1 MAAAPPVARSKKLD
15 RQPVGRLYGRRRG
28 HALRP
33 RQERLL
39 AEALPRIAFPAAQ
52 ARTAGAAF
60 ARPVEQVWLEVGF
73 GGGEHAEAI
82 AAANPGI
89 GLIAAEVFEN
99 GVCSLL
105 SRLIPEGEE
114 ATAPVPENLRL
125 WSSDARGL
133 LAALPDAALARLFLM
148 FPDPWPKARHA
159 RRRFVHPATLAEVA
173 RVLAPGAVWRIAS
186 DDPTYQAWV
195 AETFASQP
203 WFTIE
208 DVADQRPEGWPA
220 TRYEAKVLREGRA
233 PRYWTLRRTTA
244 ATGPAMSDAGGDE

>member
-1 MAAAPPVARSKKLD
+1 MAAAPPARSKKLD
-15 RQPVGRLYGRRRG
+15 RAPVGRLYGRRRG

-39 AEALPRIAFPAAQ
+39 AEALPRIAFSLAQ
-52 ARTAGAAF
+52 AGTPAEAF
-60 ARPVEQVWLEVGF
+60 AGKVGEVWLEVGF

-114 ATAPVPENLRL
+114 ATAPVPANLRL
-125 WSSDARGL
+125 WPADARTL
-133 LAALPDAALARLFLM
+133 LAALPDAALGRLFLM

-159 RRRFVHPATLAEVA
+159 RRRFVHPAMLAEVA
-173 RVLAPGAVWRIAS
+173 RVLAPGATWRIAS

-195 AETFASQP
+195 AETLAAQAF
-203 WFTIE
+203 FTVE
-208 DVADQRPEGWPA
+208 DVAGKRPEGWPP
-220 TRYEAKVLREGRA
+220 TRYEAKALREGRA

-244 ATGPAMSDAGGDE
+244 AAPRASGAGAAG